1 VLVDPRGRFSIPQR
15 SEWHLDGLRA
25 LSPGPTL
32 GGLAAGGC
40 ASDRSHTPL
49 GLPFWFS
56 ARPRRGRWED
66 HISDHI
72 GLLALRPFPVQLT
85 LEARRLMRQSAR
97 LAAQTQR
104 KEVPMRP
111 SLELRGLTGRIA
123 QAVGDGDMDFL
134 ERHISRQADVA
145 FLGTDP
151 NE

>member
-1 VLVDPRGRFSIPQR
+1 
-15 SEWHLDGLRA
+15 
-25 LSPGPTL
+25 
-32 GGLAAGGC
+32 
-40 ASDRSHTPL
+40 
-49 GLPFWFS
+49 
-56 ARPRRGRWED
+56 
-66 HISDHI
+66 
-72 GLLALRPFPVQLT
+72 
-85 LEARRLMRQSAR
+85 MRQSAR